1 VKPNS
6 ALAFFAATLA
16 LFQAVKAARSA
27 DIQSLSESVAKL
39 PEGSAAERIKK
50 CLLGVDVEFARSAIA
65 AGDKQY
71 ADTLSGE
78 AGTALSVPADQM
90 GRVVS
95 DARQMSVLAPVRE
108 AKDNPYITLIAG
120 GAAKFLSTDD
130 EPFGKSNELADSVD
144 PDPQHLHSREVAMR
158 MQALMWLYFNAA
170 SPMRGDIRILR
181 RLFLRQLAY
190 ADAIDLHAGK
200 LAAGKSIF
208 DDFAIGPA
216 SCAMREFSTLLP
228 AALLPSQK
236 AQLDRAM
243 RKAADKMD
251 GKAKSMS
258 IVYANIDLALSFELL
273 NFGLYL
279 HDQSLLDRSESLLS
293 GVEGCIFPAG
303 GVAYLG
309 AQNQCPNYQDTISTY
324 LADINLVTGDPR
336 CLDWLKRMLV
346 PGENGPDSSAPTG
359 KVFASDPGGT
369 ATVGQLVSSPL
380 HSIKAWQLMLR
391 LQAASAAPGR
401 TAMQVMNQAE

>member
-130 EPFGKSNELADSVD
+130 
-144 PDPQHLHSREVAMR
+144 
-158 MQALMWLYFNAA
+158 
-170 SPMRGDIRILR
+170 
-181 RLFLRQLAY
+181 
-190 ADAIDLHAGK
+190 
-200 LAAGKSIF
+200 
-208 DDFAIGPA
+208 
-216 SCAMREFSTLLP
+216 
-228 AALLPSQK
+228 
-236 AQLDRAM
+236 
-243 RKAADKMD
+243 
-251 GKAKSMS
+251 
-258 IVYANIDLALSFELL
+258 
-273 NFGLYL
+273 
-279 HDQSLLDRSESLLS
+279 
-293 GVEGCIFPAG
+293 
-303 GVAYLG
+303 
-309 AQNQCPNYQDTISTY
+309 
-324 LADINLVTGDPR
+324 
-336 CLDWLKRMLV
+336 
-346 PGENGPDSSAPTG
+346 
-359 KVFASDPGGT
+359 
-369 ATVGQLVSSPL
+369 
-380 HSIKAWQLMLR
+380 
-391 LQAASAAPGR
+391 
-401 TAMQVMNQAE
+401 